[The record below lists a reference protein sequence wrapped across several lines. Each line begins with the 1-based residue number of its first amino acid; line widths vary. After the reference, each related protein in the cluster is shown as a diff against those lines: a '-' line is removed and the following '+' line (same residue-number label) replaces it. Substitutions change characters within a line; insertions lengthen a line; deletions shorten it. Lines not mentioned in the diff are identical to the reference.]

1 MLKMDHLSRTDG
13 MRRQGNYMMM
23 FKLENQFFHVKL
35 AAAAYK
41 YFGFAVTN
49 ENGEER
55 FYCFT
60 IMVHGYAPATVA
72 VTRVVRPR

>member
-1 MLKMDHLSRTDG
+1 MVKMDYLSRTEA
-13 MRRQGNYMMM
+13 MRRQGDYMMM

-35 AAAAYK
+35 APAAYM

-60 IMVHGYAPATVA
+60 IMVKGYAPATVT